1 MKVFFKNSY
10 PESQSTLEQ
19 IQSFYAVYF
28 FMTSLLKIILLSVVY
43 LRFLQELL
51 TNISKG
57 VNARLELGKKSEK
70 EQMALTKEHQ
80 KKINFLTD
88 ECREVSSKF
97 FYFKIVPSF
106 SVLTPYIY
114 YKNID
119 WG

>member
-1 MKVFFKNSY
+1 MKEDNIFKMNLRDVS
-10 PESQSTLEQ
+10 PQNDNPSTTQFKKFRRLLETNVKKAEN
-19 IQSFYAVYF
+19 IR
-28 FMTSLLKIILLSVVY
+28 VVQH

-97 FYFKIVPSF
+97 FLF
-106 SVLTPYIY
+106 
-114 YKNID
+114 
-119 WG
+119 